1 MDAQQVQSIKEVYEQ
16 EFSHLEAD
24 REKYEYLLDDI
35 DDIEEGPSGPEKW
48 KDVEA
53 MANRI
58 ETLYS
63 CFERIFKRIARK
75 IDGMDFRGETWH
87 KDLLNRIS
95 QDTDDRPAVIND
107 ETKARLMEFLKFRHY
122 VRKNYVQFVEW
133 KEMVGLVESYPRLYS
148 RVQEDLDDFV
158 STLENA
164 VKEE

>member
-1 MDAQQVQSIKEVYEQ
+1 MDAQLIESIKDVYEQ

-24 REKYEYLLDDI
+24 REKYESLLDDI
-35 DDIEEGPSGPEKW
+35 EDIDEGPRGPEKW

-75 IDGMDFRGETWH
+75 IDGMDFRGESWH
-87 KDLLNRIS
+87 KDLLNRMS
-95 QDTDDRPAVIND
+95 QDTDDRPAVIHD
-107 ETKARLMEFLKFRHY
+107 ETKERLMEFLKFRHY

-133 KEMVGLVESYPRLYS
+133 DEMVGLVESYPRIYS
-148 RVQEDLDDFV
+148 QVQGHLDDFV
-158 STLENA
+158 SKLENA
-164 VKEE
+164 VEN